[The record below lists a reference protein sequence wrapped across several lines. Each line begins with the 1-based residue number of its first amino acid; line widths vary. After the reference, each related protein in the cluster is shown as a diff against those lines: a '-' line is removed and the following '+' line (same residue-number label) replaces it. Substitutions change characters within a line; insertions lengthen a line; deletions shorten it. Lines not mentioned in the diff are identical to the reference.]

1 MIDTCSICLDSNFVD
16 SETDGKRIFITKC
29 NHIYHFDCI
38 YRWVQVNNSC
48 PFCRTIDIFDDLPNN
63 TDFNTDNLVST
74 LRTASTNI
82 LNLSQTQTQTPVS
95 PYYINNYMDYD
106 AYFQYI
112 LQIFLQD
119 YNIEFDTDISQNTII
134 YNMPS
139 NNTISTQNNL
149 QMSLNN
155 TRRSRSNH
163 RLGSMNFRTSY

>member
-38 YRWVQVNNSC
+38 YRWVLVNNSC

-82 LNLSQTQTQTPVS
+82 LNLSQTQTPVS

-106 AYFQYI
+106 AYFQFLNPNLSSSIVIRI
-112 LQIFLQD
+112 LILSLATSMFTMFLQA
-119 YNIEFDTDISQNTII
+119 
-134 YNMPS
+134 
-139 NNTISTQNNL
+139 
-149 QMSLNN
+149 
-155 TRRSRSNH
+155 
-163 RLGSMNFRTSY
+163 